1 MDCPLENICGGCAF
15 RHLGEETYRALK
27 VKNFEQVIRGINNGS
42 YKINP
47 PVFISDGSR
56 RRASFA
62 FRYNKKGLKL
72 GFNGKAS
79 HDIADISECPL
90 LTRGLNET
98 LPFIRKLLE
107 AVCSEPYAVKKGK
120 KPVTQT
126 ISSGDVF
133 VCEADNGIDIVL
145 EYDAP
150 LELNHR
156 MAVFELSQSNDQVV
170 RISHRRSAFA
180 FAETIIEKSRPYI
193 KIGRYDVFIPA
204 GTFLQPSK
212 EGQEALGRLVMGY
225 LEGIKGN
232 IADLFCGVGTFS
244 YLMAGLPD
252 VRIKAADS
260 SESLLKGFKDSVNAN
275 QIPNIEIICKNLF
288 KYPLDNNELKEFSAV
303 VFDPPRAGAKAV
315 CAELAA
321 AENKPAAV
329 VAVSCNPAT
338 FVNDADML
346 IGGGYDLTEITMVD
360 QFVYSNHSELV
371 ACFTKRQI

>member
-1 MDCPLENICGGCAF
+1 MNCPLESICGGCAL
-15 RHLGEETYRALK
+15 RHLGEEAYRALK
-27 VKNFEQVIRGINNGS
+27 VKNFEHVISGIKS
-42 YKINP
+42 DSCKLNP
-47 PVFISDGSR
+47 PVFISDGRR

-62 FRYNKKGLKL
+62 FRYNKKGLL
-72 GFNGKAS
+72 FGFNGEAS

-90 LTRGLNET
+90 LTKGLNEI
-98 LPFIRKLLE
+98 LPFVRRLLI
-107 AVCSEPYAVKKGK
+107 AVCSEPYTVKKGK
-120 KPVTQT
+120 KLITQT
-126 ISSGDVF
+126 ISAGDVF
-133 VCEADNGIDIVL
+133 VCDADNGIDIVL

-150 LELNHR
+150 LELSHR
-156 MAVFELSQSNDQVV
+156 MAIFELSQSNNRII

-180 FAETIIEKSRPYI
+180 EAETIIEKSRPYI
-193 KIGRYDVFIPA
+193 KIGRYDVLIPA

-212 EGQEALGRLVMGY
+212 EGQEALGRLVMRY
-225 LEGIKGN
+225 LEDVKGN

-244 YLMAGLPD
+244 YLLADLPD
-252 VRIKAADS
+252 VRITAVDS

-275 QIPNIEIICKNLF
+275 RIPNIEIICKNLF
-288 KYPLDNNELKEFSAV
+288 KYPLDEKELKEFSAV

-321 AENKPAAV
+321 AENKPAVV

-338 FVNDADML
+338 FVNDANKL
-346 IGGGYDLTEITMVD
+346 IEGGYNLTEITMVD

>member
-15 RHLGEETYRALK
+15 RYLGEETYRALK
-27 VKNFEQVIRGINNGS
+27 VKNFEQVISGINNDS

-62 FRYNKKGLKL
+62 FRYNKKRLLL

-90 LTRGLNET
+90 LTRGLNEI
-98 LPFIRKLLE
+98 LPFVRKLLE
-107 AVCSEPYAVKKGK
+107 AVCSEPYTVKKGK
-120 KPVTQT
+120 KQITQT

-150 LELNHR
+150 LELSHR
-156 MAVFELSQSNDQVV
+156 MAIFELSQSNNQVI

-180 FAETIIEKSRPYI
+180 GVETIIEKSRPYI
-193 KIGRYDVFIPA
+193 KAGRYSVLIPA

-212 EGQEALGRLVMGY
+212 EGQEALGRLVMQY
-225 LEGIKGN
+225 LAGVKGN

-244 YLMAGLPD
+244 YLTADLPD
-252 VRIKAADS
+252 VKIKAVDS

-275 QIPNIEIICKNLF
+275 RIPNIEIICKNLF
-288 KYPLDNNELKEFSAV
+288 KYPLDSNELKEFSAV

-315 CAELAA
+315 CAELAV
-321 AENKPAAV
+321 AENKPAVV

-338 FVNDADML
+338 FVNDANKL
-346 IGGGYDLTEITMVD
+346 IDGGYNLAEITMVD